1 MPIEAV
7 LDRDTLATGAVD
19 SRCLGCHT
27 AVLAQSGS
35 GKSFMVGRLI
45 EELLIKTKARIVVLD
60 PNSDFVRL
68 GEVDHGAWTKPELHR
83 WFFPGESAAQFASE
97 WARVQTIVLSNRNLP
112 GVRSL
117 RINWGGLSDRERA
130 DVMNL
135 EPATQPELYW
145 SLVLAGE
152 VARSRWNETAEADY
166 DFEHFRTVADEICDY
181 LLGADGTDDIGQHAL
196 AKSLRTLGAT
206 VALRFRE
213 LVYSLEA
220 FNIWRGVGDD
230 DQDIADVIALQ
241 QECSSA
247 IVIDLLSVD
256 TEAERVA
263 LTTRTLS
270 TLWKT
275 AREGYHEA
283 LRDIDEPERR
293 VPTILVIDEAHNI
306 VPARRA
312 SAAAER
318 LAADVVRI
326 AAEGRKFGLFL
337 LVVTQRPR
345 KLDANILSEC
355 DGLFLMKMTNDE
367 DLKYAAEVFGFLPP
381 AVLVQAK
388 SLKVGEVFLQGR
400 LGSTTTTWHVA
411 PRRTMQGGR
420 SLDDKFWTSPYPS
433 AT

>member
-1 MPIEAV
+1 MSIEIA
-7 LDRDTLATGAVD
+7 LDRDTRATSNVD
-19 SRCLGCHT
+19 PKCLGCHT

-45 EELLIKTKARIVVLD
+45 EELLIKTKARIVILD

-68 GEVDHGAWTKPELHR
+68 GEKDPKVWKDSKLKP
-83 WFFPGESAAQFASE
+83 WFFPGESAKKFKSQWASVE
-97 WARVQTIVLSNRNLP
+97 AVILSNRNLP
-112 GVRSL
+112 RARAL

-135 EPATQPELYW
+135 DPTMQPELYW
-145 SLVLAGE
+145 SLVLAGA
-152 VARSRWNETAEADY
+152 VAEGRWTDDDATY
-166 DFEHFRTVADEICDY
+166 DFEFFRTVADEVCDY
-181 LLGADGTDDIGQHAL
+181 LLGADGAEDINQHAL
-196 AKSLRTLGAT
+196 AKSLRALGTT
-206 VALRFRE
+206 VGLRFRE
-213 LVYSLEA
+213 LVSSLETYE
-220 FNIWRGVGDD
+220 IWRGVGDE
-230 DQDIADVIALQ
+230 DQDIADIIALQ
-241 QECSSA
+241 PECPSV

-270 TLWKT
+270 TLWKA
-275 AREGYHEA
+275 ARAGYHEA
-283 LRDIDEPERR
+283 LRDIDEPDCR

-306 VPARRA
+306 VPAVRA

-355 DGLFLMKMTNDE
+355 DGLFLMKMTNDS
-367 DLKYAAEVFGFLPP
+367 DLEYAKEVFGFLPP
-381 AVLVQAK
+381 AVLGQAK
-388 SLKVGEVFLQGR
+388 SLKVGEVFLLGR
-400 LGSTTTTWHVA
+400 LGGTTTIWHVA

-420 SLDDKFWTSPYPS
+420 SLDDKFWTSPYLI